1 MSLSL
6 AHPEDVDFVL
16 YNSIGEEI
24 NRIRRNNFTV
34 GSETLD
40 TRDLSPGIYYC
51 KVITAMD
58 EQVRKFVLVD

>member
-6 AHPEDVDFVL
+6 AQPEDIDFVL
-16 YNSIGEEI
+16 YNSVGEEI
-24 NRIRRNNFTV
+24 NRVSKTNFTV

-40 TRDLSPGIYYC
+40 VSDLSPGIYYC
-51 KVITAMD
+51 KVLTPMD